1 MDDLFEALA
10 NNGFAFN
17 DRTLEYVIANTAQ
30 DAQYSPEARAN
41 LAVLMKYE
49 EYKKIKI
56 GDLKMRFLM
65 KDASD

>member
-30 DAQYSPEARAN
+30 DAQYSPDARAN
-41 LAVLMKYE
+41 LAVLVKYE

-56 GDLKMRFLM
+56 GDLKKRFLM
-65 KDASD
+65 RDCSQ

>member
-49 EYKKIKI
+49 EYKTIKI
-56 GDLKMRFLM
+56 G
-65 KDASD
+65 

>member
-17 DRTLEYVIANTAQ
+17 YRTLEYVIANTAQ
-30 DAQYSPEARAN
+30 DAQYSPDARAN
-41 LAVLMKYE
+41 LAVLVKYE

-56 GDLKMRFLM
+56 GDLKKRFLM
-65 KDASD
+65 RDCSQ